1 MPSVGGIPLKY
12 ISLVVLAVQN
22 SLLIIVMALAQGVGR
37 KPFYSSTAVFL
48 NEIVKLIVCTGI
60 TIHETIKDT
69 GRFYPQDFIN
79 EVFGGDAWK
88 LAIPAML
95 YAIQNNLQYVA
106 SHALDPSTFQV
117 TYQLKILTTALFS
130 VILLHR
136 SLPGLKWLA
145 LVMLTAG
152 IALVSLE
159 ESNNRASQ
167 RKGVHSPDSASSALG
182 ALLEEQKNDALY
194 QAAAA
199 APRNERPEFVVGLL
213 SVMIACV
220 LSGLAGVYFEK
231 ILKNTQ
237 GSIWL
242 RNIQLSFFSLPFS
255 LLAIY
260 LKDGEGVTE
269 QGFFA
274 GYDMLVI
281 AAITCQAA
289 GGFIVAVVVKYADNI
304 LKGFATSIS
313 IIISAIASVAL
324 FGSHIGIVFVIGTSL
339 VLGATYL
346 YSLPDKPV
354 VKYVDLGSQ
363 LDSFHAEEG
372 RLGSP
377 RRGSNDTVSTPTSN
391 SPSVRLDRI
400 RVFSAIR
407 HTLAQMLQDR
417 FKSASAFMAKTKNLN
432 LPTSTKLSLYAD
444 YKLATE
450 GLCTQGR
457 PSLIEFEK
465 AAKWKTWKETGER
478 YTQELNTPNT
488 NIDEDSAQ
496 LTLEIKAMISYVQ
509 RVEEGQWGWTFDP
522 TTTDSVES
530 GDRDL
535 DELEAYLGMDT
546 DEVSAEELLAR
557 PYVPIQGQI
566 EGATMTASGISTLAA
581 PVETDQGEDVLE
593 SAKTGSVQAM
603 LAALKSNPNIVS
615 HKDDMGCTMLHWTC
629 DRGSLDKVRVL
640 VEQYHA
646 DVNAQDAEGSTPLHY
661 ACLSGWPEIIA
672 YLKDL
677 PNVDQAIKDNS
688 GMTAE
693 ECLE

>member
-354 VKYVDLGSQ
+354 V
-363 LDSFHAEEG
+363 
-372 RLGSP
+372 
-377 RRGSNDTVSTPTSN
+377 N
-391 SPSVRLDRI
+391 
-400 RVFSAIR
+400 AIR